1 MLSFDEK
8 KVSAAGSVVGIVS
21 VALFLGLIIYPNIVI
36 YDNYMNQNSFA
47 EFRDVGQYLKNNT
60 RSDERIMTNEG
71 PYINYFSEREIVGIP
86 DSLESFGSMI
96 NSNPDIS
103 YIVLSLYEPMP
114 SYTNNMSQV
123 INFTNAVTVKIG
135 DTPIVYILKV
145 SR

>member
-1 MLSFDEK
+1 
-8 KVSAAGSVVGIVS
+8 
-21 VALFLGLIIYPNIVI
+21 
-36 YDNYMNQNSFA
+36 MNQNSFA